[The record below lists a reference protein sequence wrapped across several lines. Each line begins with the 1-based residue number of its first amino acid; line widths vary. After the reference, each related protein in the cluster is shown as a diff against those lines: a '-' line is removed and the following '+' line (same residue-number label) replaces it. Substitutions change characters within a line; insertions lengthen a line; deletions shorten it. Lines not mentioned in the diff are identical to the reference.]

1 MDIEK
6 LIVIMSVATIVCI
19 FIFLG
24 FVFWMFWKKSGES
37 PKHES

>member
-6 LIVIMSVATIVCI
+6 LIVIMSIATIVGI

-24 FVFWMFWKKSGES
+24 YVFWMFWKKSGES
-37 PKHES
+37 LEHKS